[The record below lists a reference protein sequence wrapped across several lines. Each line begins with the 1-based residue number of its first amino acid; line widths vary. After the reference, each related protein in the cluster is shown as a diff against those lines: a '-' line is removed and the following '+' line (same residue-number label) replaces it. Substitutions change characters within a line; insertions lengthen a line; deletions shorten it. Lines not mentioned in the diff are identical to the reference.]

1 MSRYRSENL
10 ILSIEP
16 ENVTSE
22 DIALLTMEK
31 NPMDALRYFVSTTD
45 DAPKF
50 KSKLSVIN
58 LETISK
64 EKVSDKELKEASGA
78 VFAKYFPKEHP
89 HFLYFNLLRSTGW
102 LSKLLGVCNKTTLK
116 ALNNG
121 KFNSIRVDEKR
132 PFKGLMVI
140 PDEKLQ
146 NFVKER
152 QNMKSSNVP
161 ATSVKTT
168 RNSVQDKILSVIKSG
183 VVGGKGDSINAET
196 IFPHVAAAYPN
207 ENWTRPKINAAFGT
221 LMSHGDLVRVPVL
234 DNNGNAT
241 GAFAQGKYHINTR
254 TAADYSKIAPIMPP
268 APVSA
273 PVSAPVALA
282 PPSIIKHPKK
292 AASTPSVKPST
303 ATTVEIIRKISG
315 DKNSLVKS
323 RDCAEALKKNLGI
336 GYRHSIQRLMD
347 CKDAGLL
354 VNPVRGLWGL
364 PGAETAIE
372 TVTNSN
378 TNRSSSEDHRTIE
391 EMRKTISN
399 IQKAFDDFFS
409 QKT

>member
-1 MSRYRSENL
+1 MSRYTPENL

-16 ENVTSE
+16 QDVTSE

-50 KSKLSVIN
+50 KSKLSVIH
-58 LETISK
+58 LETIPQ
-64 EKVSDKELKEASGA
+64 EKVSNKELKEADGA
-78 VFAKYFPKEHP
+78 VFAKYFPKENP

-102 LSKLLGVCNKTTLK
+102 LSRLLGVNNKTTIK
-116 ALNNG
+116 ALRDG
-121 KFNSIRVDEKR
+121 KFNSIQIDEQK

-152 QNMKSSNVP
+152 QSMKASNVSSP
-161 ATSVKTT
+161 AKM

-183 VVGGKGDSINAET
+183 VVGGLGDSINAEA

-207 ENWTRPKINAAFGT
+207 ESWTRPKINAAFGT

-241 GAFAQGKYHINTR
+241 GSFAQGKYHINTR
-254 TAADYSKIAPIMPP
+254 TAADYSNTVVPIVP
-268 APVSA
+268 AATAASVVS
-273 PVSAPVALA
+273 V
-282 PPSIIKHPKK
+282 PSSTVKHPQK
-292 AASTPSVKPST
+292 AVSKPSVKPST
-303 ATTVEIIRKISG
+303 VVTVEIIRKISG

-323 RDCAEALKKNLGI
+323 RDCAEVLKKTLGI

-347 CKDAGLL
+347 CKEAGLL

-364 PGAETAIE
+364 PGSEMVIE
-372 TVTNSN
+372 AFANNSN
-378 TNRSSSEDHRTIE
+378 ANASPTSEDHRTIE
-391 EMRKTISN
+391 DMRKKISN
-399 IQKAFDDFFS
+399 IQKAFEDLFG
-409 QKT
+409 QKA